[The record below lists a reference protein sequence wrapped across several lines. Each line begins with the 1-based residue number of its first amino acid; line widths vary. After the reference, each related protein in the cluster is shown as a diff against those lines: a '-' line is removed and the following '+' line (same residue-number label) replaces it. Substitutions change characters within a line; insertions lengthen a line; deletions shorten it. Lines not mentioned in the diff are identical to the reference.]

1 MGRCLRWCL
10 LSLAGVVLLASLWF
24 GYSSDPKVTGLRNVF
39 HYQVVKRLG
48 GPKVRFDEAPGS
60 LSGIIHDVEGEPVA
74 GAVVLVAS
82 PLGQTYTTVSGP
94 AGRYQISDVPPGRYV
109 PIAGKRAYDY
119 ALEQTCFAGL
129 CFKQAVTIQSG
140 REAQDVDLTL
150 TRAKPLQIAV
160 DDSLTISPTV
170 DVQVGAPFPGK
181 ALRTS
186 FGFERAGLQVNDCHL
201 YEPVEGQGPFP
212 TMLLVL
218 PGPVHSWEIIPVPF
232 ATEGFSVLACYPLRG
247 IDLDQDVADLLTALA
262 YLREGL
268 IPARADTEQLIL
280 VGASFTSLHAY
291 RFLGL
296 TEEMDVAL
304 VLGGMAD
311 GFRFRR
317 DVEMGTAETRPPF
330 DQVLM
335 ALGFPN
341 SSPELYFKYSVLY
354 HLEGLPPVCLLHG
367 VDDELSPFSQS
378 VQLAEELERQG
389 MPYEFYS
396 YEGLSHYFST
406 STDNTTTRQMFQDSL
421 DCLRRQLPGE

>member
-24 GYSSDPKVTGLRNVF
+24 GYSSDPKVTGLRNVL
-39 HYQVVKRLG
+39 HYQVIKRLG

-60 LSGIIHDVEGEPVA
+60 LSGTIHDVEGEPVA

-109 PIAGKRAYDY
+109 PIAGKRAYDD

-129 CFKQAVTIQSG
+129 CFKQAVTIRPG

-160 DDSLTISPTV
+160 DDSLIVSPTV
-170 DVQVGAPFPGK
+170 DVQVGAPFPSK

-186 FGFERAGLQVNDCHL
+186 FSFERAGLQVNDCHL

-218 PGPVHSWEIIPVPF
+218 PGPVYSWEIIPVPF
-232 ATEGFSVLACYPLRG
+232 AAEGFSVLACYPLRG
-247 IDLDQDVADLLTALA
+247 IDLDQDVADLLMALA

-268 IPARADTEQLIL
+268 IPTRADTEQLIL

-335 ALGFPN
+335 ALGLPN
-341 SSPELYFKYSVLY
+341 RSPELYFKYSVLY

-406 STDNTTTRQMFQDSL
+406 SADNTTTRQMFQDSL